1 MYIELQDLPEA
12 SKMSD
17 ADLATL
23 LAFFKAMA
31 NESRLRIVGLLAMRE
46 RSVQELAELLEL
58 KEPTVSHHLTALK
71 ALGLVSARSE
81 GVTHWHALK
90 LETLTALNR
99 GLLDQAGAVS
109 VSREVHAAHGGW
121 EAKVLATFVG
131 PDGQLTAIP
140 AGRRK
145 RQIVLKWLAEQF
157 ENERRYREAEVNQIL
172 QRRHW
177 DCATLRRE
185 LIGYGMMAREGGV
198 YWRCPEDQWR
208 TTADG
213 TRS

>member
-1 MYIELQDLPEA
+1 
-12 SKMSD
+12 MSD
-17 ADLATL
+17 ADLTTL
-23 LAFFKAMA
+23 LAFFKVMA
-31 NESRLRIVGLLAMRE
+31 NESRLRIVGLLAERE

-58 KEPTVSHHLTALK
+58 KEPTVSHHLAALK
-71 ALGLVSARSE
+71 ALGLVSARPE

-99 GLLDQAGAVS
+99 GLLDQAGGVS
-109 VSREVHAAHGGW
+109 VSREVAERHGGW
-121 EAKVLATFVG
+121 EAKVLASFVDAG
-131 PDGQLTAIP
+131 GRLSVIP
-140 AGRRK
+140 ASRRK

-157 ENERRYREAEVNQIL
+157 EADRRYREAEVNELI

-185 LIGYGMMAREGGV
+185 MIGYGMMAREGGV
-198 YWRCPEDQWR
+198 YWRCPEDEWR
-208 TTADG
+208 TTPDG

>member
-1 MYIELQDLPEA
+1 
-12 SKMSD
+12 MSD

-23 LAFFKAMA
+23 LAFFKVMA
-31 NESRLRIVGLLAMRE
+31 NESRLRIVGLLAQRE

-58 KEPTVSHHLTALK
+58 KEPTVSHHLAALK
-71 ALGLVSARSE
+71 ALGLVSARPE

-99 GLLDQAGAVS
+99 GLLDQSGAVA
-109 VSREVHAAHGGW
+109 VSREVHEAHGGW
-121 EAKVLATFVG
+121 EAKVLATFVDVEG
-131 PDGQLTAIP
+131 KLTAIP
-140 AGRRK
+140 ASRRK

-157 ENERRYREAEVNQIL
+157 DEQRRYREAEVNETI

-198 YWRCPEDQWR
+198 YWRCPEDEWR
-208 TTADG
+208 TTPDG
-213 TRS
+213 ARS

>member
-1 MYIELQDLPEA
+1 
-12 SKMSD
+12 MSD
-17 ADLATL
+17 SDLATL
-23 LAFFKAMA
+23 LAFFKVMA
-31 NESRLRIVGLLAMRE
+31 NESRLRIVGLLAERE

-58 KEPTVSHHLTALK
+58 KEPTVSHHLAALK

-99 GLLDQAGAVS
+99 GLLDQAGGVS
-109 VSREVHAAHGGW
+109 LSREVREHHGGW
-121 EAKVLATFVG
+121 EAKVLASFL
-131 PDGQLTAIP
+131 DEQGQLTAIP
-140 AGRRK
+140 ASRRK

-157 ENERRYREAEVNQIL
+157 DERRRYREAEVNELI

-185 LIGYGMMAREGGV
+185 LIGAGMMAREGGI
-198 YWRCPEDQWR
+198 YWRCPEAEWR
-208 TTADG
+208 ATPEG
-213 TRS
+213 SGRG